1 MKKFITNDPYAYDK
15 YWVYDKYG
23 TIRTSW
29 GEIVAKELS
38 FEFRIENIG
47 VIEVFGCLTAE
58 RKRNKIFVEGTTY
71 DEEENVIK
79 AVLEA

>member
-1 MKKFITNDPYAYDK
+1 MKTFITNYPYAYDR
-15 YWVYDKYG
+15 YWTKKGG

-29 GEIVAKELS
+29 GEIVAKEFS

-47 VIEVFGCLTAE
+47 VIEVFGWLTAE
-58 RKRNKIFVEGTTY
+58 KKRNKIFVEGTTY